1 MCFHQHKG
9 IFMAQRTTSNP
20 MTWTGWAYFAS
31 ALLLAVG
38 GMQIVAGLAGIF
50 NADFYTTA
58 SSDLLAFGYTVWGWI
73 NLVLGVVAVLAAVG
87 TVLHMMWARV
97 VGAAVA
103 VLVMVAA
110 VAFMTA
116 YPLWS
121 VVTLVAA
128 GFALFAL
135 TMHAVEMN

>member
-1 MCFHQHKG
+1 
-9 IFMAQRTTSNP
+9 MAQRTNLGPLS
-20 MTWTGWAYFAS
+20 WTGWAYFAS

-50 NADFYTTA
+50 NADFYGTA
-58 SSDLLAFGYTVWGWI
+58 ESSLVAFGYTAWGWI

-87 TVLHMMWARV
+87 ALLGMAWSRVIGTVT
-97 VGAAVA
+97 A

-116 YPLWS
+116 FPLWS
-121 VVTLVAA
+121 LVTVVAA
-128 GFALFAL
+128 GFTLFAL
-135 TMHAVEMN
+135 TMHAADMNA

>member
-1 MCFHQHKG
+1 
-9 IFMAQRTTSNP
+9 MAQRSTSNP
-20 MTWTGWAYFAS
+20 MSWTGWAYFAS

-58 SSDLLAFGYTVWGWI
+58 SSDLLVWGYTAWGWI

-87 TVLHMMWARV
+87 TVLRMMWARV
-97 VGAAVA
+97 IGAVAA

-116 YPLWS
+116 FPLWS
-121 VVTLVAA
+121 VVTLVTT
-128 GFALFAL
+128 GFALWAL
-135 TMHAVEMN
+135 TMHAAEMN

>member
-1 MCFHQHKG
+1 
-9 IFMAQRTTSNP
+9 MAQRTTSNP
-20 MTWTGWAYFAS
+20 LSWTGWAYFAS
-31 ALLLAVG
+31 ALLMAVG

-58 SSDLLAFGYTVWGWI
+58 SSDLLVWGYTAWGWI
-73 NLVLGVVAVLAAVG
+73 NLALGVVAVLAAVG
-87 TVLHMMWARV
+87 VVLRMMWARV

-103 VLVMVAA
+103 VLVLVAA

-116 YPLWS
+116 FPLWS
-121 VVTLVAA
+121 VVTLVTT

-135 TMHAVEMN
+135 TMHASEL